1 VCPVSNRFVV
11 QSLTSNEI
19 RRMLEKGMLATINS
33 DDPAY
38 FRAYL
43 NENLVELQR
52 EGNFTA
58 EEIAILVGN
67 AFRVAWLPDE
77 EKMTYLQ
84 KLGAYIQNASIQ

>member
-1 VCPVSNRFVV
+1 V

-19 RRMLEKGMLATINS
+19 RTMLGKGMLATINS

-52 EGNFTA
+52 EGNFTP
-58 EEIAILVGN
+58 EEIATLVGN
-67 AFRVAWLPDE
+67 AFRVAWLSDE
-77 EKMTYLQ
+77 EKKAYLQ
-84 KLGAYIQNASIQ
+84 KLGTYIQNESIQ